1 MENNLFLA
9 SYTTSVE
16 KKMWILR
23 ERNPRATRV
32 RKFIFGF
39 LALSVFAALAGG
51 PILGVHLMNSCLLTE
66 QDPNYP
72 EWRHSDMNPWQAIPL
87 GFVLLFGP
95 PFLLA
100 GIALAVASIYF
111 RRNLES
117 REIARSS
124 DYGELRQLANSLT

>member
-1 MENNLFLA
+1 MESNLFLA

-23 ERNPRATRV
+23 QKNPRATRV

-39 LALSVFAALAGG
+39 LVLSIFAALVGG
-51 PILGVHLMNSCLLTE
+51 PILGVHLMIYYL
-66 QDPNYP
+66 DPNYP
-72 EWRHSDMNPWQAIPL
+72 EWRHSDMNPWQAISL
-87 GFVLLFGP
+87 RFVLLFGP
-95 PFLLA
+95 PLLLEKTT
-100 GIALAVASIYF
+100 LAVASTYF

-124 DYGELRQLANSLT
+124 DYGELSQLANSLT